1 VAADSVAALGQVPN
15 GAIAM
20 RSGHKIGVVIPA
32 LNEARAIGSVI
43 GAIPDWVDRIVVADN
58 GSTDDTGAVA
68 AAAGAVV
75 VREEE
80 AGYGAACLRGI
91 REVADMD
98 VVVFVDGDFSDHPE
112 DMADLADPIIAGT
125 ADMVIGS
132 RSLGD
137 RERGSLTPQQIFGN
151 WLATRL
157 IRLIWGA
164 RYTDLGPF
172 RAIRRTSLAR
182 LGMADRNY
190 GWTVEMQIRAAE
202 AGLATAEVPV
212 RYRRRIG
219 VSKVSGT
226 IKGTV
231 MAGTK
236 ILLIIARH
244 AARRHRLTRKDTY

>member
-1 VAADSVAALGQVPN
+1 MRAGSN
-15 GAIAM
+15 IA
-20 RSGHKIGVVIPA
+20 VVIPA
-32 LNEARAIGSVI
+32 FNEARAIASVVR
-43 GAIPDWVDRIVVADN
+43 AIPAWVDRIVVADN
-58 GSTDDTGAVA
+58 ASTDATGALA
-68 AAAGAVV
+68 AEAGAHV

-80 AGYGAACLRGI
+80 PGYGAACLAGI
-91 REVADMD
+91 RSAHDADL
-98 VVVFVDGDFSDHPE
+98 VVFVDGDYSDHPE
-112 DMADLADPIIAGT
+112 DMADLVDPILEGRAE
-125 ADMVIGS
+125 MVIGS
-132 RSLGD
+132 RALGA
-137 RERGSLTPQQIFGN
+137 REPGALTPQQILGH

-172 RAIRRTSLAR
+172 RAIRRTALDR

-202 AGLATAEVPV
+202 AGLKTLEVPV

-226 IKGTV
+226 LKGTV

-236 ILLIIARH
+236 ILYVIGRH
-244 AARRHRLTRKDTY
+244 AVRGRRRTA